1 VFRLIAICT
10 LLVCTTVLFTGCKN
24 DVEPND
30 TYSKIFFKRDGGG
43 NKEFYITTNTGH
55 EIIMNV
61 TRYNFRDTTYTT
73 SVFVE
78 DAGKLSNLIT
88 RVINNK
94 VTLKGDFK
102 QSELETGTWAYIYVI
117 DDDNNKTEITNTS
130 LRDSLMILETL
141 VENGRK

>member
-1 VFRLIAICT
+1 MLRIITIST
-10 LLVCTTVLFTGCKN
+10 LFVCMALLSVCCHHET
-24 DVEPND
+24 EPND
-30 TYSKIFFKRDGGG
+30 TYAKILFKRDGGG
-43 NKEFYITTNTGH
+43 SKEFYVTTNSGH
-55 EIIMNV
+55 EIIMDV
-61 TRYNFRDTTYTT
+61 TKYNFRDTTYTT